1 MGKVKDIAPAKV
13 ETITAAELEKLQ
25 TMVTTMNQT
34 QTTIGGYEAQKHEMI
49 HQLAGYKN
57 ELAEYQKELTET
69 YGDVQIDLK
78 DGAILPADAGNK
90 ED

>member
-1 MGKVKDIAPAKV
+1 MKKVKDAKV
-13 ETITAAELEKLQ
+13 EAITASELKKLQ
-25 TMVTTMNQT
+25 MMVTTMNQT

-69 YGDVQIDLK
+69 
-78 DGAILPADAGNK
+78 
-90 ED
+90 